1 MDHRKI
7 MCIKSEVLQY
17 LCEVLRGQI
26 ICYTCRSIVSVYRAD
41 PLLVLVMAASNEVLL
56 TV

>member
-1 MDHRKI
+1 

-26 ICYTCRSIVSVYRAD
+26 ICYTCRSTVSVYRAD